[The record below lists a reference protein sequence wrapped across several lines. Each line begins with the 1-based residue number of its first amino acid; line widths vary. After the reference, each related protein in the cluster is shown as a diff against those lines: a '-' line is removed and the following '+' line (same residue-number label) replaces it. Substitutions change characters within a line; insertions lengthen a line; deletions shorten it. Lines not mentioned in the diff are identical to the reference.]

1 MTAPSASQ
9 SCGQPVPRRVS
20 PSAATPPER
29 TSKVRGCGSVVID
42 RYSFIHP
49 PPLCRCIASQTARPA
64 SPVSKGIRG
73 MHDDTTSWRGACAW
87 TSPSFL
93 FYFTR
98 CIPLYTGV
106 SGLAGG
112 GVDADGVDGVGR
124 ERNTPCPS
132 KRKNSCPSF
141 LATFCS
147 PATRWPVARW
157 SSRTEQGSLAA
168 SRTKDMP

>member
-49 PPLCRCIASQTARPA
+49 PPLCRYIASQTARPA

-106 SGLAGG
+106 EWFGGRWSGCGWSGWSGKGTKHTLSFETEEQLSLLPGHFLQSCNPLAGSAA
-112 GVDADGVDGVGR
+112 V
-124 ERNTPCPS
+124 
-132 KRKNSCPSF
+132 
-141 LATFCS
+141 
-147 PATRWPVARW
+147 
-157 SSRTEQGSLAA
+157 EQNRAG
-168 SRTKDMP
+168 